1 MGNPSLSHSRHFH
14 RRATFQPP
22 IVILNKEVP
31 LTSTHQSIQHVTFT
45 KMPHFQPLNSVTST
59 PIRHFNTN
67 QSVQQVSSTHILHVW
82 NR

>member
-14 RRATFQPP
+14 KRATFQPP
-22 IVILNKEVP
+22 LVILNKEVP

-59 PIRHFNTN
+59 PMRHFNM
-67 QSVQQVSSTHILHVW
+67 SVQHESVIPT
-82 NR
+82 R

>member
-14 RRATFQPP
+14 KRATFQPP
-22 IVILNKEVP
+22 LVILNKEVP

-59 PIRHFNTN
+59 PIRHFKM
-67 QSVQQVSSTHILHVW
+67 SVQHESVTPT
-82 NR
+82 R